1 MAPAHW
7 LCAVEFGAHTQ
18 AVDVGV
24 GNAVWSHFAVSAEPL
39 VISVE
44 KFVLKPAISCDPSQ
58 PHEKAPCLCS
68 RPCLKSRLTN
78 SFSKPPAAFREM

>member
-18 AVDVGV
+18 AVAVGV

-39 VISVE
+39 VTSVE
-44 KFVLKPAISCDPSQ
+44 KLVSQ
-58 PHEKAPCLCS
+58 PAVK
-68 RPCLKSRLTN
+68 
-78 SFSKPPAAFREM
+78 